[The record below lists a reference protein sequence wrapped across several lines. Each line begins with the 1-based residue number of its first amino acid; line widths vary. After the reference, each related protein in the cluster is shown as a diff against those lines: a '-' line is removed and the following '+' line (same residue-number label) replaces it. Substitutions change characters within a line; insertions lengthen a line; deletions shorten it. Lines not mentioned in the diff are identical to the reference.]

1 MFAKERILSSKD
13 SKQITRDDLE
23 AKLREIHGEVNK
35 AVDAAKPAISAV
47 AVAVGVTVIAVSFL
61 IGMRTGRKKN
71 TVVEIRRI

>member
-13 SKQITRDDLE
+13 SKQITREDLE
-23 AKLREIHGEVNK
+23 AKLREVHGEVNK
-35 AVDAAKPAISAV
+35 AVDSAKPAISAI

-61 IGMRTGRKKN
+61 IGRRMGRKKN

>member
-13 SKQITRDDLE
+13 SKQITREDLE

-35 AVDAAKPAISAV
+35 AVDSAKPAISAI

-61 IGMRTGRKKN
+61 IGRRMGRKKN

>member
-1 MFAKERILSSKD
+1 MSSKD
-13 SKQITRDDLE
+13 SKQITREDLE

-35 AVDAAKPAISAV
+35 AVDSAKPAISAI

-61 IGMRTGRKKN
+61 IGRRTGRKKN

>member
-13 SKQITRDDLE
+13 SKQITREDLE

-35 AVDAAKPAISAV
+35 AVDSAKPAISAI

-61 IGMRTGRKKN
+61 IGRRTGRKKN